1 MNAVT
6 QPASTLSSQH
16 CIEANKARRWK
27 SVKIVVATLFVV
39 TCWGF
44 SPTGIRIGL
53 LGYDPGHLALLR
65 FLIASLFMAL
75 IATSM
80 KISLPRLRDI
90 PLLGVLGFFA
100 VSLHHIALNFGQAG
114 VSAGASSVL
123 VQSTPLFTALLA
135 HFVFR
140 EKVSG
145 WRWGCV
151 LLGMIGAAIVV
162 TGDRGLGH
170 MDARGLLVLLA
181 AFSWSIYF
189 SLQKRHSHR
198 YDGLTMVCY
207 TVWSGTVFLLIYL
220 PGLLGEVLNAPL
232 RVNVAVGVLGV
243 FPSALAYL
251 AWAYVLNHMDVS
263 RASMSLYLTPPMAI
277 AIASVMLG
285 ELPSPMVIVG
295 AVVVLASVLALNL
308 RRERGIVFA
317 SPATQNL

>member
-6 QPASTLSSQH
+6 QPASTLSSQD
-16 CIEANKARRWK
+16 CIEATKARRWE
-27 SVKIVVATLFVV
+27 SVKIVLATLFVV

-151 LLGMIGAAIVV
+151 LLGMIGAGIVV

-263 RASMSLYLTPPMAI
+263 RALMSLYLTPPMAI

-295 AVVVLASVLALNL
+295 AVVVLVSVLALNL
-308 RRERGIVFA
+308 RREKVGVLAA
-317 SPATQNL
+317 SR

>member
-1 MNAVT
+1 
-6 QPASTLSSQH
+6 
-16 CIEANKARRWK
+16 
-27 SVKIVVATLFVV
+27 
-39 TCWGF
+39 
-44 SPTGIRIGL
+44 
-53 LGYDPGHLALLR
+53 
-65 FLIASLFMAL
+65 MAL
-75 IATSM
+75 IATTM

-100 VSLHHIALNFGQAG
+100 VSLHHIALNFGQPG

-140 EKVSG
+140 EKVSV

-151 LLGMIGAAIVV
+151 LLGLIGAAIVV

-220 PGLLGEVLNAPL
+220 PGLMGEVLNAPL
-232 RVNVAVGVLGV
+232 RVNLAVGVLGL

-285 ELPSPMVIVG
+285 ELPSMMVIVG

-308 RRERGIVFA
+308 RRERVGVLAA
-317 SPATQNL
+317 SR

>member
-1 MNAVT
+1 MTVAVDSGAINAAVDA
-6 QPASTLSSQH
+6 PGASNAH
-16 CIEANKARRWK
+16 RWK
-27 SVKIVVATLFVV
+27 VLKIALATLFVV

-53 LGYDPGHLALLR
+53 LGYEPGHLALLR

-75 IATSM
+75 IASSM
-80 KISLPRLRDI
+80 KISLPRLKDL

-100 VSLHHIALNFGQAG
+100 VSLHHISLNFGQAG

-140 EKVSG
+140 ERVSP

-151 LLGMIGAAIVV
+151 FIGMAGAAIVV
-162 TGDRGLGH
+162 TGDRGFGH
-170 MDARGLLVLLA
+170 MDARGLLILLA
-181 AFSWSIYF
+181 AFSWSVYF

-207 TVWSGTVFLLIYL
+207 TVWAGTVFLLIYL
-220 PGLLGEVLNAPL
+220 PGLLGEMLNAPT

-285 ELPSPMVIVG
+285 ELPSAMVVVG
-295 AVVVLASVLALNL
+295 AVVVLISVLALNL
-308 RRERGIVFA
+308 RRERVA
-317 SPATQNL
+317 ACAPPATAKL

>member
-1 MNAVT
+1 MNTVT
-6 QPASTLSSQH
+6 QPAPTIGPDTVEAKPSQR
-16 CIEANKARRWK
+16 ATG
-27 SVKIVVATLFVV
+27 VKITLATLFVV

-80 KISLPRLRDI
+80 KISLPRLRDV

-140 EKVSG
+140 EKVSA

-170 MDARGLLVLLA
+170 IDARGLLVLLA

-232 RVNVAVGVLGV
+232 RVNVAVGVLGL

-295 AVVVLASVLALNL
+295 AVVVLVSVLALNL
-308 RRERGIVFA
+308 RREPVIVFA

>member
-1 MNAVT
+1 MNALTDPV
-6 QPASTLSSQH
+6 PLSSGPSD
-16 CIEANKARRWK
+16 ADGRKAERWK
-27 SVKIVVATLFVV
+27 ILKIGLATLFVV

-75 IATSM
+75 IASSM
-80 KISLPRLRDI
+80 RIALPRLKDI
-90 PLLGVLGFFA
+90 PLLAVLGFFA
-100 VSLHHIALNFGQAG
+100 VSLHHIALNFGQSG

-135 HFVFR
+135 HFIFKER
-140 EKVSG
+140 VSP

-151 LLGMIGAAIVV
+151 VLGMIGAAIVL
-162 TGDRGLGH
+162 TGDRGFGH
-170 MDARGLLVLLA
+170 LDTRGLLILLA
-181 AFSWSIYF
+181 AFSWSVYF

-207 TVWSGTVFLLIYL
+207 TVWSGTAILLIYL
-220 PGLLGEVLNAPL
+220 PGLATEVLNAPM
-232 RVNVAVGVLGV
+232 RVNVAVGVLGL

-277 AIASVMLG
+277 AIASAMLG

-295 AVVVLASVLALNL
+295 AVVVLISVLALNL
-308 RRERGIVFA
+308 RRERVVIFPV
-317 SPATQNL
+317 SR

>member
-6 QPASTLSSQH
+6 HPAPPIGMLDRVDTSKSPHWKTL
-16 CIEANKARRWK
+16 
-27 SVKIVVATLFVV
+27 KIALATLFVV

-75 IATSM
+75 IASSM
-80 KISLPRLRDI
+80 KISLPRWKDI

-100 VSLHHIALNFGQAG
+100 VSLHHIALNFGQSG

-140 EKVSG
+140 EKVST

-162 TGDRGLGH
+162 TGDRGFGH
-170 MDARGLLVLLA
+170 IDARGLLILLA

-207 TVWSGTVFLLIYL
+207 TVWSGTLFLMIYL
-220 PGLLGEVLNAPL
+220 PGLLAEVLNAPL
-232 RVNVAVGVLGV
+232 RVNVAVGVLGL

-285 ELPSPMVIVG
+285 ELPSLMVIVG
-295 AVVVLASVLALNL
+295 AVVVLMSVLALNL
-308 RRERGIVFA
+308 RREGMVFA
-317 SPATQNL
+317 GPATQNL

>member
-6 QPASTLSSQH
+6 QPASTLSSQD
-16 CIEANKARRWK
+16 CIEATKARRWK

>member
-1 MNAVT
+1 MNAVA
-6 QPASTLSSQH
+6 QPVSTLSSQD
-16 CIEANKARRWK
+16 CIDANKARRWK
-27 SVKIVVATLFVV
+27 TVKIASATLFVV

-140 EKVSG
+140 EKVSAWG
-145 WRWGCV
+145 WSCV

-162 TGDRGLGH
+162 IGDRGLGH
-170 MDARGLLVLLA
+170 MDARALLVLLA

-207 TVWSGTVFLLIYL
+207 TVWSGTMFLLIYL

-232 RVNVAVGVLGV
+232 RVNVAVGVLGL

-295 AVVVLASVLALNL
+295 AVVVLVSVLALNL
-308 RRERGIVFA
+308 RREKVGVLAA
-317 SPATQNL
+317 SR

>member
-1 MNAVT
+1 MNAVA
-6 QPASTLSSQH
+6 QPVSTLSSQD
-16 CIEANKARRWK
+16 CIDANKARRWK
-27 SVKIVVATLFVV
+27 TVKIASATLFVV

-140 EKVSG
+140 EKVSA
-145 WRWGCV
+145 WCWSCV

-170 MDARGLLVLLA
+170 MDARALLVLLA

-207 TVWSGTVFLLIYL
+207 TVWSGTMVLLIYL

-232 RVNVAVGVLGV
+232 RVNVAVGVLGL

-295 AVVVLASVLALNL
+295 AVVVLVSVLALNL
-308 RRERGIVFA
+308 RREKVGVLAA
-317 SPATQNL
+317 SR

>member
-6 QPASTLSSQH
+6 QPPSTFSSQD
-16 CIEANKARRWK
+16 CIDAKKARRWK
-27 SVKIVVATLFVV
+27 TVKIASATLFVV

-80 KISLPRLRDI
+80 KISLPRLQDI

-140 EKVSG
+140 EKVSAWG
-145 WRWGCV
+145 WSCV

-170 MDARGLLVLLA
+170 MDARALLVLLA

-207 TVWSGTVFLLIYL
+207 TVWSGTMFLLIYL

-251 AWAYVLNHMDVS
+251 AWAYVLNHMEVS

-295 AVVVLASVLALNL
+295 AVVVLVSVLALNL
-308 RRERGIVFA
+308 RREKVGVLAA
-317 SPATQNL
+317 SR

>member
-1 MNAVT
+1 MNAVA
-6 QPASTLSSQH
+6 QPVSTLSSQD
-16 CIEANKARRWK
+16 CIDANKARRWK
-27 SVKIVVATLFVV
+27 TVKIASATLFVV

-140 EKVSG
+140 EKVSAWG
-145 WRWGCV
+145 WSCV

-170 MDARGLLVLLA
+170 MDARALLVLLA

-207 TVWSGTVFLLIYL
+207 TVWSGTMFLLIYL

-232 RVNVAVGVLGV
+232 RVNVAVGVLGL

-295 AVVVLASVLALNL
+295 AVVVLVSVLALNL
-308 RRERGIVFA
+308 RREKVGVLAA
-317 SPATQNL
+317 SR

>member
-6 QPASTLSSQH
+6 QPPSTFSSQD
-16 CIEANKARRWK
+16 CIDANKARRWK
-27 SVKIVVATLFVV
+27 TVKIASATLFVV

-140 EKVSG
+140 EKVSAWG
-145 WRWGCV
+145 WSCV

-170 MDARGLLVLLA
+170 MDARALLVLLA

-220 PGLLGEVLNAPL
+220 PGLMGEVLNAPL
-232 RVNVAVGVLGV
+232 RVNVAVGVLGL

-251 AWAYVLNHMDVS
+251 AWAYVLNHMEVS
-263 RASMSLYLTPPMAI
+263 RASMSLYLTPPTAI

-308 RRERGIVFA
+308 RREKVGVLAA
-317 SPATQNL
+317 SR

>member
-6 QPASTLSSQH
+6 QPASTLPSQD
-16 CIEANKARRWK
+16 CIEATKARRWE

-207 TVWSGTVFLLIYL
+207 TVWSGTVFLLSYL

-285 ELPSPMVIVG
+285 ELPSPMVTVG

-317 SPATQNL
+317 SPARQNL